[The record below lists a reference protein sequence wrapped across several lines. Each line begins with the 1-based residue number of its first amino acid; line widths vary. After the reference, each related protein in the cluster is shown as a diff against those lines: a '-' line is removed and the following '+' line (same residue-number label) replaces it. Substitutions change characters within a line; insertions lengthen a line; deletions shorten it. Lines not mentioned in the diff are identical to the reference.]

1 MKKDTSNDK
10 IIHDLLGKLCQ
21 IFANTEE
28 EDEFDAKCEVL
39 FVGISDD
46 IRKEVFE
53 MFATMFNST
62 STSNWGE
69 KGGA

>member
-21 IFANTEE
+21 IFADTEE
-28 EDEFDAKCEVL
+28 EDEFEANYEVL
-39 FVGISDD
+39 FVGISADTK
-46 IRKEVFE
+46 KEVFE

-62 STSNWGE
+62 PTSN
-69 KGGA
+69 